1 MDDPDFVEEFHRT
14 FWNDEIPEAD
24 STPDSMDPY
33 INMELA
39 IDQGED
45 QPSFGRVV
53 KHMKDTSSG
62 PIEQAPSNPM
72 LDTQLYK
79 VQFLDGEFM
88 IVMANLIAEN
98 MLTQVDDNG
107 YR

>member
-1 MDDPDFVEEFHRT
+1 MDLIVNWQKNVIFFIVGNKSLEVQGRSMDDPDFVEEFHRT

-79 VQFLDGEFM
+79 V
-88 IVMANLIAEN
+88 
-98 MLTQVDDNG
+98 
-107 YR
+107 